1 MAENYPAIAHD
12 LLRPLLE
19 LCSRSRAACGGDID
33 KFLILLA
40 VGMRTTSHPD
50 FARRTQAELLSGEIP
65 VFPGLGTNVRSIAD
79 SLGMPKETV
88 RRKVAELV
96 DAGWLAREG
105 NELYFTAQAYSDLVP
120 VREAIEFQAVRYHE
134 IVQALIDAQPAD
146 GAVRTD
152 SHAR

>member
-1 MAENYPAIAHD
+1 MADNYPAIADD

-40 VGMRTTSHPD
+40 VGMRTTAHPD
-50 FARRTQAELLSGEIP
+50 FARRSQEELLSGEIP

-79 SLGMPKETV
+79 SLAMPKETV

-96 DAGWLAREG
+96 DTGWLAREDK
-105 NELYFTAQAYSDLVP
+105 ELYFTARAYADLVP
-120 VREAIEFQAVRYHE
+120 VREAIEFQAVRCHE
-134 IVQALIDAQPAD
+134 IVQALIDAQPKD
-146 GAVRTD
+146 
-152 SHAR
+152 